1 MEVHHPHH
9 PTHKKKWSEYI
20 IEFVM
25 LFAAVTLG
33 FFAENAREHI
43 SEKNKKKELLEVVSQ
58 DFIKDLEQLK
68 YHENFTKE
76 KLELSDKIIK
86 YFDGN
91 HDSID
96 RSVYYHAIHTI
107 KGWWFFNSEEK
118 SRIEAEAKG
127 YFYNKED
134 SELVNAIIKFNFF
147 KNDYKNTEEHEAVL
161 IDKFNNQIPYITD
174 IDVFL
179 PRNRYPE
186 PIMENVYGI
195 KNMNK
200 SELLKTKY
208 IISEIVFNNDI
219 YLNDIDSMKLYAN
232 KAIEIIKN
240 QHN

>member
-1 MEVHHPHH
+1 MEVHHPHN

-20 IEFVM
+20 VEFVM

-43 SEKNKKKELLEVVSQ
+43 SEQNKKKELLEVVSQ
-58 DFIKDLEQLK
+58 DFIKDLEQLE

-76 KLELSDKIIK
+76 KLELSDKMIK

-91 HDSID
+91 HDSINQ
-96 RSVYYHAIHTI
+96 RVYYHAIHTI

-127 YFYNKED
+127 YF
-134 SELVNAIIKFNFF
+134 
-147 KNDYKNTEEHEAVL
+147 TEEHEAVL
-161 IDKFNNQIPYITD
+161 IDKFNNQMPYITD
-174 IDVFL
+174 VNVFL

-186 PIMENVYGI
+186 PVMENTFGI
-195 KNMNK
+195 KNINK

-208 IISEIVFNNDI
+208 IISEIIFNNDI
-219 YLNDIDSMKLYAN
+219 YINDIDSMKLYAN

-240 QHN
+240 QHK